1 MYTQSERDDMERL
14 FDKLRYVGYVFL
26 ALHLVLNFPEILKY
40 LDTNGSFITQSVFI
54 NIYNSF
60 KKLPFFTNFF
70 IAKILALS
78 FVLVACF
85 GPQSRKD
92 SKISLQKAFV
102 FLFMGI
108 LIYFLADV
116 VYYLQ
121 STNFILYVFLTISGL
136 ILAIQGGSW
145 LTRALVFNVGE
156 QIFNDEN
163 ETFPQNETLIQDEDW
178 INFETEYIH
187 QGKTHHGKLNVFP
200 YRSTL
205 VMGTPG
211 SGKTF
216 SILIPALEKS
226 IQQGFA
232 AFVYDFKFPD
242 MTEVAYNALL
252 NYQPKGIPKPQ
263 FYLINFEDVTRS
275 YRCNPIDPQYLV
287 KQLDADTYATTLLF
301 NLNRDWIKRQDYFVN
316 SAISITKT
324 IIWYLKIVSEE
335 HRANYLEAKRLNP
348 SIKPHR
354 LCNVCTLPHLIEF
367 LAQPTDKIFPILKK
381 YPALESLMSPFAD
394 ALDKEVYE
402 QLAGQISSAQIALGR
417 LIDPS
422 LYWVLSGNDF
432 SLDLNDE
439 QSPKVLC
446 LGNNPKNSMVYG
458 AALGLF
464 NVTVSSLVNQKGRRK
479 MGIFFDELPTI
490 YFMGLRQLITTAR
503 SNKVAPWLGI
513 QDISQLKLDYG
524 QDEAKAITST
534 IGNLISGQVL
544 EESAKNV
551 SERVGKILQIRKSST
566 DSRNDLTINTST
578 QLEAAVPP
586 SKMANLSQGH
596 FVGALA
602 DTHEHPIERKIF
614 HAKILVDKSAVKK
627 REQGKSIPVIYDF
640 ETKFGK
646 SEKEVLQQNFEA
658 IKRDVIKLI
667 EYENQKDKIKNNY

>member
-14 FDKLRYVGYVFL
+14 FDKLRYVGYIFL
-26 ALHLVLNFPEILKY
+26 ALHLVLNFPEMLAYVDEK
-40 LDTNGSFITQSVFI
+40 GSFITNSIFLS
-54 NIYNSF
+54 IYQSF
-60 KKLPFFTNFF
+60 KRLPFFANFF

-78 FVLVACF
+78 FVLVASF

-92 SKISLQKAFV
+92 KKITINKALL
-102 FLFMGI
+102 FLFSGI
-108 LIYFLADV
+108 IIYFFADII
-116 VYYLQ
+116 YYLQ
-121 STNFILYVFLTISGL
+121 SKNFIAYAIITIIGL
-136 ILAIQGGSW
+136 ILTIQGGSW
-145 LTRALVFNVGE
+145 LTRALTYDIGGE
-156 QIFNDEN
+156 VFNDEN
-163 ETFPQNETLIQDEDW
+163 ETFPQNEILIQDEDW
-178 INFETEYIH
+178 INFETEYVHEKKIR
-187 QGKTHHGKLNVFP
+187 KGKLNVFP

-216 SILIPALEKS
+216 SILMPALEKS

-252 NYQPKGIPKPQ
+252 NYQPKGIPKPT
-263 FYLINFEDVTRS
+263 FYLINFEDVSRS
-275 YRCNPIDPQYLV
+275 HRCNPIDPKYLV

-335 HRANYLEAKRLNP
+335 NRAKYLAMKPLNP
-348 SIKPHR
+348 DLKPNR
-354 LCNVCTLPHLIEF
+354 FCNVCTLPHLIEF

-394 ALDKEVYE
+394 ALEKEVYE
-402 QLAGQISSAQIALGR
+402 QLAGQVSSAQIALGR

-432 SLDLNDE
+432 SLDINE
-439 QSPKVLC
+439 EKNPKVLC

-524 QDEAKAITST
+524 TDEAKAITST

-551 SERVGKILQIRKSST
+551 SERIGKILQIRKSST

-596 FVGALA
+596 FAGALA

-627 REQGKSIPVIYDF
+627 REKGAKIPIIYDF
-640 ETKFGK
+640 DKQFGK
-646 SEKEVLQQNFEA
+646 SERQVLQQNFEA
-658 IKRDVIKLI
+658 IKRDIVQLI
-667 EYENQKDKIKNNY
+667 EFENQREEIKNNH

>member
-1 MYTQSERDDMERL
+1 MYTQTERDDMERL

-26 ALHLVLNFPEILKY
+26 ALHLVLNFPEMLEY
-40 LDTNGSFITQSVFI
+40 VDERGSFIRNSIFLNVYQ
-54 NIYNSF
+54 SF
-60 KKLPFFTNFF
+60 KRLPFFTNFF
-70 IAKILALS
+70 IAKILCLA
-78 FVLVACF
+78 FVLVASF

-92 SKISLQKAFV
+92 KKIIINKVLL
-102 FLFMGI
+102 FLFSGI
-108 LIYFLADV
+108 IIYFLADII
-116 VYYLQ
+116 YYLQ
-121 STNFILYVFLTISGL
+121 TKNFMVYTLITIMGL
-136 ILAIQGGSW
+136 ILTIQGGSW
-145 LTRALVFNVGE
+145 LTRALTYDIGGE
-156 QIFNDEN
+156 VFNDEN
-163 ETFPQNETLIQDEDW
+163 ETFPQNEVLIQEEDW
-178 INFETEYIH
+178 INFETEYV
-187 QGKTHHGKLNVFP
+187 HHGETRKGKLNVFP

-252 NYQPKGIPKPQ
+252 NYKPKGIPKPA
-263 FYLINFEDVTRS
+263 FYLINFEDVSRS
-275 YRCNPIDPQYLV
+275 HRCNPIDPKYLV

-335 HRANYLEAKRLNP
+335 NRANYLEMKKLDPAL
-348 SIKPHR
+348 KPNR
-354 LCNVCTLPHLIEF
+354 FCNVCTLPHLIEF

-394 ALDKEVYE
+394 ALEKEVYE
-402 QLAGQISSAQIALGR
+402 QLAGQVSSAQIALGR

-432 SLDLNDE
+432 SLDINDE
-439 QSPKVLC
+439 KNPKVLC

-479 MGIFFDELPTI
+479 LGIFFDELPTI

-551 SERVGKILQIRKSST
+551 SERIGKILQIRKSST

-586 SKMANLSQGH
+586 SKMANLSQGN
-596 FVGALA
+596 FAGALA

-614 HAKILVDKSAVKK
+614 HAKIIVDKVAVKK
-627 REQGKSIPVIYDF
+627 REKGAKIPIIYDF

-646 SEKEVLQQNFEA
+646 TEQEVLQQNFEA
-658 IKRDVIKLI
+658 IKRDIVKLI
-667 EYENQKDKIKNNY
+667 EYENQQQELKNNY

>member
-14 FDKLRYVGYVFL
+14 FDKLRYVGYIFL
-26 ALHLVLNFPEILKY
+26 ALHLLLNFPEIWVY
-40 LDTNGSFITQSVFI
+40 LDRERAFIGNEIFLNLFQA
-54 NIYNSF
+54 F

-92 SKISLQKAFV
+92 EQITIQKSLL
-102 FLFMGI
+102 FLLSGI

-116 VYYLQ
+116 IYYLQ
-121 STNFILYVFLTISGL
+121 NQNVVLYGLLTISGL
-136 ILAIQGGSW
+136 ILTIQGGSW
-145 LTRALVFNVGE
+145 LTRALNTGINDT
-156 QIFNDEN
+156 IFNDEN
-163 ETFPQNETLIQDEDW
+163 ETFPQNEILIQDEDW
-178 INFETEYIH
+178 INFETEYVH
-187 QGKTHHGKLNVFP
+187 RGQTRPGKLNVFP

-242 MTEVAYNALL
+242 MTEVAYNALQ
-252 NYQPKGIPKPQ
+252 NYQPKGILKPK
-263 FYLINFEDVTRS
+263 FYLINFEDVSRS
-275 YRCNPIDPQYLV
+275 HRCNPIDPKYLV

-324 IIWYLKIVSEE
+324 IIWYLKIVSEGN
-335 HRANYLEAKRLNP
+335 RSNYLKMKELN
-348 SIKPHR
+348 SQVKPHR
-354 LCNVCTLPHLIEF
+354 LCNICTLPHLIEF

-439 QSPKVLC
+439 KNPKVLC
-446 LGNNPKNSMVYG
+446 LGNNPKNAMVYG

-479 MGIFFDELPTI
+479 LGLFFDELPTI

-524 QDEAKAITST
+524 ADEAKAITST

-551 SERVGKILQIRKSST
+551 SERIGKTLQIRKSST

-586 SKMANLSQGH
+586 SKMANLSQGY
-596 FVGALA
+596 FAGALA
-602 DTHEHPIERKIF
+602 DTHKHPIERKIF
-614 HAKILVDKSAVKK
+614 HAKIKVDAEAVKK
-627 REQGKSIPVIYDF
+627 LDKGNKIPIVYDF
-640 ETKFGK
+640 EKQFNQ
-646 SEKEVLQQNFEA
+646 SESMVLQQNFEA
-658 IKRDVIKLI
+658 IKTDILELI
-667 EYENQKDKIKNNY
+667 AWENQKTKGNHQ

>member
-14 FDKLRYVGYVFL
+14 FDKLRYVGYVLL
-26 ALHLVLNFPEILKY
+26 ALHLLLNFPEICIY
-40 LDTNGSFITQSVFI
+40 IDNEGTFISHSIFI
-54 NIYNSF
+54 NLYQTF
-60 KKLPFFTNFF
+60 KKLPIFTNFL

-92 SKISLQKAFV
+92 EQITIQKSLV
-102 FLFMGI
+102 FLFSGI

-116 VYYLQ
+116 IYYLQ
-121 STNFILYVFLTISGL
+121 NQNFILYGVLTISGL
-136 ILAIQGGSW
+136 MLSIQGGSW
-145 LTRALVFNVGE
+145 LTRALHHGIGDKVFN
-156 QIFNDEN
+156 DDN
-163 ETFPQNETLIQDEDW
+163 ETFPQNEILIQDEDW

-187 QGKTHHGKLNVFP
+187 QGEKRKGTLNVFP

-242 MTEVAYNALL
+242 MTEVAYKALL
-252 NYQPKGIPKPQ
+252 NYKPRGISKPK
-263 FYLINFEDVTRS
+263 FYLINFEDVSRS
-275 YRCNPIDPQYLV
+275 HRCNPIDPKYLV

-335 HRANYLEAKRLNP
+335 NRNNYLKAKQLNP
-348 SIKPHR
+348 NLKPNR
-354 LCNVCTLPHLIEF
+354 FCNVCTLPHLIEF

-439 QSPKVLC
+439 QHPKVLC
-446 LGNNPKNSMVYG
+446 LGNYPKNSMVYG

-479 MGIFFDELPTI
+479 LGIFFDELPTI

-524 QDEAKAITST
+524 AEEAKAITST

-551 SERVGKILQIRKSST
+551 SERIGKTLQVRKSMT
-566 DSRNDLTINTST
+566 DSRNDLSVSTST
-578 QLEAAVPP
+578 QLEVAVPP
-586 SKMANLSQGH
+586 SKMANLSQGY
-596 FVGALA
+596 FAGALA
-602 DTHEHPIERKIF
+602 DTHEYPIERKIF

-627 REQGKSIPVIYDF
+627 RETGVKIPVIYDF
-640 ETKFGK
+640 ERTFGK
-646 SEKEVLQQNFEA
+646 TEQEILQQNFEA
-658 IKRDVIKLI
+658 IKSDIVKLI
-667 EYENQKDKIKNNY
+667 AWENQKSKVRMR

>member
-26 ALHLVLNFPEILKY
+26 AFHFVLNFPELLTY
-40 LDTNGSFITQSVFI
+40 LDKNGSFITQPVFI
-54 NIYNSF
+54 NLYKSF

-92 SKISLQKAFV
+92 SKISIQKAFV
-102 FLFMGI
+102 FLFFGI

-116 VYYLQ
+116 IYYLQ
-121 STNFILYVFLTISGL
+121 TTHFILYILLTISGL
-136 ILAIQGGSW
+136 VLAIQGGSW
-145 LTRALVFNVGE
+145 LTRALAFDVGE
-156 QIFNDEN
+156 KIFNDDN
-163 ETFPQNETLIQDEDW
+163 ETFPQNELLIQDEDW
-178 INFETEYIH
+178 INFDTEYIH
-187 QGKTHHGKLNVFP
+187 QGEVRKGKLNVFP

-252 NYQPKGIPKPQ
+252 NYKPKGIPKPK

-275 YRCNPIDPQYLV
+275 HRCNPIDPKYLV

-316 SAISITKT
+316 SAIAITKT
-324 IIWYLKIVSEE
+324 IIWYLKIVSDEN
-335 HRANYLEAKRLNP
+335 RANYLEAKRLNP
-348 SIKPHR
+348 DLKPNR
-354 LCNVCTLPHLIEF
+354 FCNVCTLPHLIEF

-432 SLDLNDE
+432 SLDINDE
-439 QSPKVLC
+439 QNPKVLC

-479 MGIFFDELPTI
+479 LGIFFDELPTI
-490 YFMGLRQLITTAR
+490 YFIGLRQLITTAR

-524 QDEAKAITST
+524 QEEAKAISST

-614 HAKILVDKSAVKK
+614 HAKVKVDMEMVKK
-627 REQGKSIPVIYDF
+627 RAKGQAIPVVYNF
-640 ETKFGK
+640 EEKFGK
-646 SEKEVLQQNFEA
+646 TEQEVLNQNFNA
-658 IKRDVIKLI
+658 IKNDIIKLI
-667 EYENQKDKIKNNY
+667 EYENQKQEIKH

>member
-1 MYTQSERDDMERL
+1 MTGVQTC
-14 FDKLRYVGYVFL
+14 
-26 ALHLVLNFPEILKY
+26 ALPI
-40 LDTNGSFITQSVFI
+40 S
-54 NIYNSF
+54 
-60 KKLPFFTNFF
+60 
-70 IAKILALS
+70 LS

-92 SKISLQKAFV
+92 SKITIQKSLI
-102 FLFMGI
+102 FLFLGI
-108 LIYFLADV
+108 LVYFLADII
-116 VYYLQ
+116 YYLQ
-121 STNFILYVFLTISGL
+121 TTNFILYIFLTLSGL
-136 ILAIQGGSW
+136 MLAIQGGSW
-145 LTRALVFNVGE
+145 LTRALIFDVGEKVFN
-156 QIFNDEN
+156 DDN
-163 ETFPQNETLIQDEDW
+163 ETFPQNDLLIQDEDW
-178 INFETEYIH
+178 INFDTEYLH
-187 QGKTHHGKLNVFP
+187 KGEVRKGKLNVFP

-252 NYQPKGIPKPQ
+252 NYKPKGIPKPT

-275 YRCNPIDPQYLV
+275 HRCNPIDPNYLV

-316 SAISITKT
+316 SAIAITKT
-324 IIWYLKIVSEE
+324 IIWYLKILSDENRV
-335 HRANYLEAKRLNP
+335 NYLQAKQLNTDL
-348 SIKPHR
+348 KPNR
-354 LCNVCTLPHLIEF
+354 FCNVCTLPHLIEF

-381 YPALESLMSPFAD
+381 YSALESLMSPFAD

-432 SLDLNDE
+432 SLDINDE
-439 QSPKVLC
+439 QNPKVLC

-479 MGIFFDELPTI
+479 LGIFFDELPTI

-524 QDEAKAITST
+524 SEEAKAITST

-551 SERVGKILQIRKSST
+551 SEIGRAHV
-566 DSRNDLTINTST
+566 
-578 QLEAAVPP
+578 
-586 SKMANLSQGH
+586 
-596 FVGALA
+596 
-602 DTHEHPIERKIF
+602 
-614 HAKILVDKSAVKK
+614 
-627 REQGKSIPVIYDF
+627 
-640 ETKFGK
+640 
-646 SEKEVLQQNFEA
+646 
-658 IKRDVIKLI
+658 
-667 EYENQKDKIKNNY
+667 

>member
-26 ALHLVLNFPEILKY
+26 AFHLVLNFPEMLAY
-40 LDTNGSFITQSVFI
+40 LDEKGSFITNAIFLNV
-54 NIYNSF
+54 YKSF
-60 KKLPFFTNFF
+60 QKLPFFTNFF
-70 IAKILALS
+70 IAKILCLA

-92 SKISLQKAFV
+92 KKITIQKSML
-102 FLFMGI
+102 FLFAGI
-108 LIYFLADV
+108 LIYFLADII
-116 VYYLQ
+116 YYLQ
-121 STNFILYVFLTISGL
+121 TTNFILYILLTISGL
-136 ILAIQGGSW
+136 VLSIQGGSW
-145 LTRALVFNVGE
+145 LTRALAYDIGEKVFN
-156 QIFNDEN
+156 DDN
-163 ETFPQNETLIQDEDW
+163 ETFPQNELLIQDEDW
-178 INFETEYIH
+178 INFETEYVH
-187 QGKTHHGKLNVFP
+187 QGEKRKGKLNVFP

-252 NYQPKGIPKPQ
+252 NYKPKGIPEPT

-275 YRCNPIDPQYLV
+275 HRCNPIDPKYLV

-316 SAISITKT
+316 SAIAITKT

-335 HRANYLEAKRLNP
+335 NRNNYLEAKKLHP
-348 SIKPHR
+348 DLKPNR
-354 LCNVCTLPHLIEF
+354 FCNVCTLPHLIEF
-367 LAQPTDKIFPILKK
+367 LAQPTEKIFPILKK

-432 SLDLNDE
+432 SLDINDE
-439 QSPKVLC
+439 QNPKVLC
-446 LGNNPKNSMVYG
+446 LGNNPKNAMVYG

-479 MGIFFDELPTI
+479 LGIFFDELPTI

-503 SNKVAPWLGI
+503 SNKVAPWIGI
-513 QDISQLKLDYG
+513 QDISQLRLDYG

-602 DTHEHPIERKIF
+602 DTHEHPIEQKVF
-614 HAKILVDKSAVKK
+614 HAKVKVDMESVRK
-627 REQGKSIPVIYDF
+627 RAKGQPIPVIYHF
-640 ETKFGK
+640 EEKFGK
-646 SEKEVLQQNFEA
+646 TEQEVLNQNFQA
-658 IKRDVIKLI
+658 IKNDILQLI
-667 EYENQKDKIKNNY
+667 EYENQKQILNKH

>member
-26 ALHLVLNFPEILKY
+26 AFHFVLNFPELLMY
-40 LDTNGSFITQSVFI
+40 LDKNGSYITQSVFI
-54 NIYNSF
+54 NLYKSF

-92 SKISLQKAFV
+92 NKITIQKAMV
-102 FLFMGI
+102 FLFLGI
-108 LIYFLADV
+108 LVYFLADII
-116 VYYLQ
+116 YYLQ
-121 STNFILYVFLTISGL
+121 TTNFILYILLTLSGL
-136 ILAIQGGSW
+136 VLAIQGGSW
-145 LTRALVFNVGE
+145 LTRALVFDVGE
-156 QIFNDEN
+156 KVFNDDN
-163 ETFPQNETLIQDEDW
+163 ETFPQNELLIQDEDW
-178 INFETEYIH
+178 INFDTEYVH
-187 QGKTHHGKLNVFP
+187 KGEVRKGKLNVFP

-252 NYQPKGIPKPQ
+252 NYKPKGIPKPT

-275 YRCNPIDPQYLV
+275 HRCNPIDPKYLV

-301 NLNRDWIKRQDYFVN
+301 NLNRDWIKRQDYFIN
-316 SAISITKT
+316 SAIAITKT
-324 IIWYLKIVSEE
+324 IIWYLKIVSDEN
-335 HRANYLEAKRLNP
+335 RVNYLQTKQLNP
-348 SIKPHR
+348 DLKPNR
-354 LCNVCTLPHLIEF
+354 FCNVCTLPHLIEF

-394 ALDKEVYE
+394 ALDKEVFE

-432 SLDLNDE
+432 SLDINDE
-439 QSPKVLC
+439 QNPKVLC
-446 LGNNPKNSMVYG
+446 LGNNPKNAMVYG

-479 MGIFFDELPTI
+479 LGIFFDELPTI

-524 QDEAKAITST
+524 QEEAKAITST

-596 FVGALA
+596 FVGALT

-614 HAKILVDKSAVKK
+614 HAKVKVDMEMVRK
-627 REQGKSIPVIYDF
+627 RAKGQPIAIIYNF
-640 ETKFGK
+640 EKKFGK
-646 SEKEVLQQNFEA
+646 SEQEVLNQNFNG
-658 IKRDVIKLI
+658 IKSDIIKLI
-667 EYENQKDKIKNNY
+667 EYENQKDILKE

>member
-1 MYTQSERDDMERL
+1 M
-14 FDKLRYVGYVFL
+14 DK
-26 ALHLVLNFPEILKY
+26 
-40 LDTNGSFITQSVFI
+40 NGSFINSSIFL
-54 NIYNSF
+54 NLSKSF
-60 KKLPFFTNFF
+60 KKLPFFANFF
-70 IAKILALS
+70 VAKILALS

-92 SKISLQKAFV
+92 NKIRIQKALI
-102 FLFMGI
+102 FLFLGI

-116 VYYLQ
+116 IYYLQ
-121 STNFILYVFLTISGL
+121 TKNFILYILLTISGL
-136 ILAIQGGSW
+136 VLSIQGGSW
-145 LTRALVFNVGE
+145 LTRALIFEVGEKVFN
-156 QIFNDEN
+156 DDN
-163 ETFPQNETLIQDEDW
+163 ETFPQNELLIQDDDW

-187 QGKTHHGKLNVFP
+187 QGEKRNGKLNVFP

-216 SILIPALEKS
+216 SILMPALEKS

-242 MTEVAYNALL
+242 MTEVAYNTLL
-252 NYQPKGIPKPQ
+252 TYKPKGVPKPN

-275 YRCNPIDPQYLV
+275 HRCNPIDPKYLV

-324 IIWYLKIVSEE
+324 IIWYLKIVSDEN
-335 HRANYLEAKRLNP
+335 RDNYLKAHKLNP
-348 SIKPHR
+348 NLKPNR
-354 LCNVCTLPHLIEF
+354 FCNVCTLPHLIEF

-394 ALDKEVYE
+394 ALEKEVYE
-402 QLAGQISSAQIALGR
+402 QLAGQVSSAQIALGR

-422 LYWVLSGNDF
+422 LYWVLSGNYF

-439 QSPKVLC
+439 QNPKVLC
-446 LGNNPKNSMVYG
+446 LGNNPKNAMVYG

-479 MGIFFDELPTI
+479 LGIFFDELPTI

-503 SNKVAPWLGI
+503 ANKVAPWIGI

-524 QDEAKAITST
+524 QEEAKAITST

-578 QLEAAVPP
+578 QLESAVPP

-614 HAKILVDKSAVKK
+614 HAKVKVNMELVRK
-627 REQGKSIPVIYDF
+627 RAKGRKIPVIYHF
-640 ETKFGK
+640 EEMFGK
-646 SEKEVLQQNFEA
+646 SEQEVLNQNFEA
-658 IKRDVIKLI
+658 IKNDIVKLI
-667 EYENQKDKIKNNY
+667 EYENQKYAVKH

>member
-26 ALHLVLNFPEILKY
+26 AFHFVLNFPELLTY
-40 LDTNGSFITQSVFI
+40 LDKNGSFITQSVFI
-54 NIYNSF
+54 NLYKSF

-92 SKISLQKAFV
+92 SKISIQKALV
-102 FLFMGI
+102 FLFFGI

-116 VYYLQ
+116 IYYLQ
-121 STNFILYVFLTISGL
+121 TTHFILYILLTISGL
-136 ILAIQGGSW
+136 VLAIQGGSW
-145 LTRALVFNVGE
+145 LTRALVFDVGE
-156 QIFNDEN
+156 KVFNDDN
-163 ETFPQNETLIQDEDW
+163 ETFPQNELLIQDENW
-178 INFETEYIH
+178 INFDTEYIH
-187 QGKTHHGKLNVFP
+187 QGEVRKGKLNVFP

-226 IQQGFA
+226 IQQGFT

-252 NYQPKGIPKPQ
+252 NYKPKGIPKPT

-275 YRCNPIDPQYLV
+275 HRCNPIDPKYLV

-324 IIWYLKIVSEE
+324 IIWYLKIVSDEN
-335 HRANYLEAKRLNP
+335 RANYLE
-348 SIKPHR
+348 IKKLKPDLKPNR
-354 LCNVCTLPHLIEF
+354 FCNVCTLPHLIEF
-367 LAQPTDKIFPILKK
+367 LAQPTDKVFPILKK

-432 SLDLNDE
+432 SLDINDE
-439 QSPKVLC
+439 QNPKVLC

-479 MGIFFDELPTI
+479 LGIFFDELPTI

-524 QDEAKAITST
+524 QEEAKAITST
-534 IGNLISGQVL
+534 IGNLISSQVL

-551 SERVGKILQIRKSST
+551 SERIGKILQIRKSST

-586 SKMANLSQGH
+586 SKMANLSQGR

-614 HAKILVDKSAVKK
+614 HAKVKVDMELVRK
-627 REQGKSIPVIYDF
+627 RAKGQPIPVVYNF
-640 ETKFGK
+640 EEKFGK
-646 SEKEVLQQNFEA
+646 TEQEVLNQNFNA
-658 IKRDVIKLI
+658 IKNDIIKLI
-667 EYENQKDKIKNNY
+667 EYENQKQEIKH

>member
-26 ALHLVLNFPEILKY
+26 AFHFVLNFPELLMY
-40 LDTNGSFITQSVFI
+40 LDKNGSYITQSVFI
-54 NIYNSF
+54 NLYKSF

-92 SKISLQKAFV
+92 NKITIQKAMV
-102 FLFMGI
+102 FLFLGI
-108 LIYFLADV
+108 LVYFLADII
-116 VYYLQ
+116 YYLQ
-121 STNFILYVFLTISGL
+121 TTNFILYILLTLSGL
-136 ILAIQGGSW
+136 VLAIQGGSW
-145 LTRALVFNVGE
+145 LTRALVFDVGE
-156 QIFNDEN
+156 KVFNDDN
-163 ETFPQNETLIQDEDW
+163 ETFPQNELLIQDEDW
-178 INFETEYIH
+178 INFDTEYVH
-187 QGKTHHGKLNVFP
+187 KGEVRKGKLNVFP

-252 NYQPKGIPKPQ
+252 NYKPKGIPKPT

-275 YRCNPIDPQYLV
+275 HRCNPIDPKYLV

-301 NLNRDWIKRQDYFVN
+301 NLNRDWIKRQDYFIN
-316 SAISITKT
+316 SAIAITKT
-324 IIWYLKIVSEE
+324 IIWYLKIVSDEN
-335 HRANYLEAKRLNP
+335 RVNYLQTKQLNP
-348 SIKPHR
+348 DLKPNR
-354 LCNVCTLPHLIEF
+354 FCNVCTLPHLIEF

-432 SLDLNDE
+432 SLDINDE
-439 QSPKVLC
+439 QNPKVLC
-446 LGNNPKNSMVYG
+446 LGNNPKNAMVYG

-479 MGIFFDELPTI
+479 LGIFFDELPTI

-524 QDEAKAITST
+524 QEEAKAITST

-596 FVGALA
+596 FVGALT

-614 HAKILVDKSAVKK
+614 HAKVKVDMEMVRK
-627 REQGKSIPVIYDF
+627 RAKGQSIPVIYNF
-640 ETKFGK
+640 EKKFGK
-646 SEKEVLQQNFEA
+646 SEQEVLIQNFNA
-658 IKRDVIKLI
+658 IKCDIIKLI
-667 EYENQKDKIKNNY
+667 AHENQKDILKE

>member
-14 FDKLRYVGYVFL
+14 FDKLRYVGYIFL
-26 ALHLVLNFPEILKY
+26 ALHLVLNFPEILEY
-40 LDTNGSFITQSVFI
+40 VDEQGTFITNSIFLS
-54 NIYNSF
+54 IYQSF
-60 KKLPFFTNFF
+60 KRLPFFANFF
-70 IAKILALS
+70 IAKILCLA
-78 FVLVACF
+78 FTLVACF

-92 SKISLQKAFV
+92 KKITINKALL
-102 FLFMGI
+102 FLFSGI
-108 LIYFLADV
+108 IIYFLADII
-116 VYYLQ
+116 YYLQ
-121 STNFILYVFLTISGL
+121 TKNFILYSLLTITGL
-136 ILAIQGGSW
+136 MFTIQGGSW
-145 LTRALVFNVGE
+145 LTRALIYDIGGE
-156 QIFNDEN
+156 VFNDEN
-163 ETFPQNETLIQDEDW
+163 ETFPQNEILIQEEDW
-178 INFETEYIH
+178 INFETEYVH
-187 QGKTHHGKLNVFP
+187 QGKTRKGKLNVFP

-242 MTEVAYNALL
+242 MTEVAYNTLL
-252 NYQPKGIPKPQ
+252 NYQPKGIPKPT
-263 FYLINFEDVTRS
+263 FYLINFEDVSRS
-275 YRCNPIDPQYLV
+275 HRCNPIDPKYLV

-335 HRANYLEAKRLNP
+335 NRAKYLAMKQLNP
-348 SIKPHR
+348 DLKPNR
-354 LCNVCTLPHLIEF
+354 FCNVCTLPHLIEF

-394 ALDKEVYE
+394 ALEKEVYE
-402 QLAGQISSAQIALGR
+402 QLAGQVSSAQIALGR

-432 SLDLNDE
+432 SLDINE
-439 QSPKVLC
+439 EKNPKVLC

-551 SERVGKILQIRKSST
+551 SERIGKILQIRKSST

-596 FVGALA
+596 FAGALA

-614 HAKILVDKSAVKK
+614 HAKILVNKSAVKN
-627 REQGKSIPVIYDF
+627 REKGAKIPVIYDF
-640 ETKFGK
+640 GKKFGK
-646 SEKEVLQQNFEA
+646 SEQEVLQQNFEA
-658 IKRDVIKLI
+658 IKRDIVQLI
-667 EYENQKDKIKNNY
+667 EFENQHEEIKNNH

>member
-1 MYTQSERDDMERL
+1 M
-14 FDKLRYVGYVFL
+14 
-26 ALHLVLNFPEILKY
+26 
-40 LDTNGSFITQSVFI
+40 
-54 NIYNSF
+54 
-60 KKLPFFTNFF
+60 
-70 IAKILALS
+70 
-78 FVLVACF
+78 
-85 GPQSRKD
+85 
-92 SKISLQKAFV
+92 
-102 FLFMGI
+102 FLFSGI
-108 LIYFLADV
+108 IIYFFADII
-116 VYYLQ
+116 YYLQ
-121 STNFILYVFLTISGL
+121 SKNFIAYTTITIIGL
-136 ILAIQGGSW
+136 ILTIQGGSW
-145 LTRALVFNVGE
+145 LTRALTYDIGGE
-156 QIFNDEN
+156 VFNDEN
-163 ETFPQNETLIQDEDW
+163 ETFPQNELLIQEEDW
-178 INFETEYIH
+178 INFETEYVH
-187 QGKTHHGKLNVFP
+187 QGKTRKGKLNVFP

-252 NYQPKGIPKPQ
+252 NYQPKGIPKPT
-263 FYLINFEDVTRS
+263 FYLINFEDVSRS
-275 YRCNPIDPQYLV
+275 HRCNPIDPQYLV

-335 HRANYLEAKRLNP
+335 NRAKYLAMKRLNP
-348 SIKPHR
+348 DLKPNR
-354 LCNVCTLPHLIEF
+354 FCNVCTLPHLIEF

-381 YPALESLMSPFAD
+381 YSALASLMSPFAD
-394 ALDKEVYE
+394 ALEKEVYE

-432 SLDLNDE
+432 SLDINE
-439 QSPKVLC
+439 EKHPKILC

-524 QDEAKAITST
+524 TDEAKAITST

-551 SERVGKILQIRKSST
+551 SERIGKILQIRKSST

-596 FVGALA
+596 FAGALA

-627 REQGKSIPVIYDF
+627 REKGAKIPVVYDF
-640 ETKFGK
+640 NKQFGK
-646 SEKEVLQQNFEA
+646 SEQQVLQQNFEA
-658 IKRDVIKLI
+658 IKRDIVQLIKF
-667 EYENQKDKIKNNY
+667 ENQREEIKNNH

>member
-1 MYTQSERDDMERL
+1 ML
-14 FDKLRYVGYVFL
+14 FR
-26 ALHLVLNFPEILKY
+26 
-40 LDTNGSFITQSVFI
+40 
-54 NIYNSF
+54 
-60 KKLPFFTNFF
+60 
-70 IAKILALS
+70 
-78 FVLVACF
+78 
-85 GPQSRKD
+85 
-92 SKISLQKAFV
+92 
-102 FLFMGI
+102 
-108 LIYFLADV
+108 
-116 VYYLQ
+116 
-121 STNFILYVFLTISGL
+121 
-136 ILAIQGGSW
+136 
-145 LTRALVFNVGE
+145 
-156 QIFNDEN
+156 
-163 ETFPQNETLIQDEDW
+163 
-178 INFETEYIH
+178 
-187 QGKTHHGKLNVFP
+187 
-200 YRSTL
+200 
-205 VMGTPG
+205 

-252 NYQPKGIPKPQ
+252 NYQPKGIPKPT
-263 FYLINFEDVTRS
+263 FYLINFEDVSRS
-275 YRCNPIDPQYLV
+275 HRCNPIDPQYLV

-335 HRANYLEAKRLNP
+335 NRAKYLAMRRLNP
-348 SIKPHR
+348 DLKPNR
-354 LCNVCTLPHLIEF
+354 FCNVCTLPHLIEF
-367 LAQPTDKIFPILKK
+367 LAQSTDKIFAILKK

-394 ALDKEVYE
+394 ALEKEVYE
-402 QLAGQISSAQIALGR
+402 QLAGQVSSAQIALGR

-432 SLDLNDE
+432 SLDINE
-439 QSPKVLC
+439 EKNPKVLC
-446 LGNNPKNSMVYG
+446 LGNNPKNSMIYG

-551 SERVGKILQIRKSST
+551 SERIGKILQIRKSST

-596 FVGALA
+596 FAGALA

-627 REQGKSIPVIYDF
+627 REKSAKIPVIYDF
-640 ETKFGK
+640 EKKFGK
-646 SEKEVLQQNFEA
+646 SEQQVLQQNFEA
-658 IKRDVIKLI
+658 IKRDIVQLI
-667 EYENQKDKIKNNY
+667 EFENQREEIKNNH

>member
-26 ALHLVLNFPEILKY
+26 ALHLVLNFPEMLAHV
-40 LDTNGSFITQSVFI
+40 DEQGSFIRNSIFLNVYQ
-54 NIYNSF
+54 SF
-60 KKLPFFTNFF
+60 KRLPFFANFF
-70 IAKILALS
+70 IAKILTLS
-78 FVLVACF
+78 FVLVASF

-92 SKISLQKAFV
+92 KKVTINKALL
-102 FLFMGI
+102 FLFSSI
-108 LIYFLADV
+108 LIYFLADIL
-116 VYYLQ
+116 YYLQ
-121 STNFILYVFLTISGL
+121 TKNFMVYALITITGL
-136 ILAIQGGSW
+136 ILTIQGGSW
-145 LTRALVFNVGE
+145 LTRALTYDIGGE
-156 QIFNDEN
+156 VFNDEN
-163 ETFPQNETLIQDEDW
+163 ETFPQNEVLIQEEDW
-178 INFETEYIH
+178 INFETEYV
-187 QGKTHHGKLNVFP
+187 HHGETRKGKLNVFP

-232 AFVYDFKFPD
+232 AFVHDFKFPD

-252 NYQPKGIPKPQ
+252 NYKPKGIPKPN

-275 YRCNPIDPQYLV
+275 HRCNPIDPQYLI

-335 HRANYLEAKRLNP
+335 NRANYVKMKKLNP
-348 SIKPHR
+348 ALKPNR
-354 LCNVCTLPHLIEF
+354 FCNVCTLPHLIEF

-394 ALDKEVYE
+394 ALEKEVYE
-402 QLAGQISSAQIALGR
+402 QLAGQVSSAQIALGR

-432 SLDLNDE
+432 SLDINDE
-439 QSPKVLC
+439 KNPKVLC

-479 MGIFFDELPTI
+479 LGIFFDELPTI

-551 SERVGKILQIRKSST
+551 SERIGKILQIRKSST

-596 FVGALA
+596 FAGALA

-614 HAKILVDKSAVKK
+614 HAKILVDKVAVKK
-627 REQGKSIPVIYDF
+627 REKGANIPVIYNF
-640 ETKFGK
+640 ETQFSKT
-646 SEKEVLQQNFEA
+646 EQEVLQQNFEA
-658 IKRDVIKLI
+658 IKRDIVKLI
-667 EYENQKDKIKNNY
+667 KYENQR